1 MNNARH
7 SNIVP
12 FPAART
18 ESVSVI
24 VDGWN
29 VLLGAADGFGYSRRP
44 LSTFTLDMPRL
55 ADGVVARRRRPGRAV
70 RIGIILGRHVRSA
83 NPAAR
88 AAQDAATRQWA
99 RDSRVT
105 LIDPGMVPV
114 GRTSAEE
121 AAAGGRATHDTV
133 VPLRRHR
140 EEYGDAAV
148 QELLTRW
155 TEDGL
160 TDAAILLSAD
170 ADHAECVADV
180 RRRRQT
186 HVEVARWEWQAS
198 ALWQPGLWV
207 HHLAPD
213 LLDSVT
219 TDRDP
224 RKAA

>member
-1 MNNARH
+1 MNNDHH

-12 FPAART
+12 FLHTRT

-55 ADGVVARRRRPGRAV
+55 ADGVVARRRRPGGAV
-70 RIGIILGRHVRSA
+70 RIGIILGRHERAA

-88 AAQDAATRQWA
+88 AAQDAAARQWA
-99 RDSRVT
+99 RDPRVT
-105 LIDPGMVPV
+105 LIDPGMVSV
-114 GRTSAEE
+114 RAAAEE
-121 AAAGGRATHDTV
+121 ARAGDRTPHDTV
-133 VPLRRHR
+133 VPIRRHR
-140 EEYGDAAV
+140 EENGDAAV
-148 QELLTRW
+148 QELLTQW
-155 TEDGL
+155 TDVGL
-160 TDAAILLSAD
+160 TDAAILVSAD
-170 ADHAECVADV
+170 ADHADCVADI
-180 RRRRQT
+180 RRRRRT

-198 ALWQPGLWV
+198 RLWQPGLWV

-224 RKAA
+224 RKVA

>member
-1 MNNARH
+1 MNNYHH

-12 FPAART
+12 FPHSRT

-55 ADGVVARRRRPGRAV
+55 ADGVVARRRRAGRAV
-70 RIGIILGRHVRSA
+70 RIGIILGRHERAA

-114 GRTSAEE
+114 GRATAEV
-121 AAAGGRATHDTV
+121 ATAGDRTTHNTV
-133 VPLRRHR
+133 VPIRRYR

-148 QELLTRW
+148 QQLLTQW
-155 TEDGL
+155 TDDGL
-160 TDAAILLSAD
+160 TDAAILLSPD
-170 ADHAECVADV
+170 ADHAGYVADIRS
-180 RRRRQT
+180 RRRT
-186 HVEVARWEWQAS
+186 HVEVARWKWQAS
-198 ALWQPGLWV
+198 TLWQLGLWV

-219 TDRDP
+219 TYRDP